1 MRVERSTESDVM
13 ARLKLLTKNKE
24 AAAKE
29 VDMDEE
35 ENFCDMVKLKDEEN
49 RKQKEERKRLR
60 KERKAK
66 KKLDAAAMGK
76 PSPTVTEQSAPTD
89 SENID
94 ATREAQD
101 VMEEGGIDPA
111 MAAMM
116 GFSGFGGSKK
126 T

>member
-66 KKLDAAAMGK
+66 KKLDAAMGK
-76 PSPTVTEQSAPTD
+76 PSATVTEQSAPTD

-94 ATREAQD
+94 ATREALD
-101 VMEEGGIDPA
+101 VVEEGGIDPA

-116 GFSGFGGSKK
+116 GFSGFGGSRKA
-126 T
+126 